1 MTITFTL
8 SQLAVGAQTGAI
20 EIFPS
25 VLLEEKSC
33 LVPTP
38 IIVRT
43 AIIIT
48 LVIEAIVFDGWV
60 EIRIVRMAINV

>member
-20 EIFPS
+20 EILPS
-25 VLLEEKSC
+25 VLPEEKSC
-33 LVPTP
+33 LVPTT

-43 AIIIT
+43 AIIIA

-60 EIRIVRMAINV
+60 EIRIVRMAVNV